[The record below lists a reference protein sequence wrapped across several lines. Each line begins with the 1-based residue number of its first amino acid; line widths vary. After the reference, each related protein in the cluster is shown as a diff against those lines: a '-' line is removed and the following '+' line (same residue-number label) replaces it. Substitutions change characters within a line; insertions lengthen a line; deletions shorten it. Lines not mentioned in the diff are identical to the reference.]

1 MGPDNFF
8 SSDASHQRLNSDL
21 PFTFPTHL
29 MDYVL
34 PNELVDGMIAAGGKK
49 STVSV
54 KNLLLRGFY
63 SGSILGLAVILAL
76 TVGLK
81 SGQPWLGSFL
91 FPFGFASIVLFGME
105 LVTGNFALL
114 PMATWA
120 GKCSWGATIRNWSWV
135 WLGNWIGTAVVALL
149 MAISLT
155 SGWTV
160 DPASAADGGG
170 MWQQVAAKIIAL
182 NKANVVKKYEDLQ
195 LLGFFLAFVR
205 GVIANWLVCLG
216 VTMALVSKSVPGKIL
231 ACWLPITAFQ
241 TMGMEHIVVNQ
252 FLHTAGPILG
262 SGVPF
267 SKVIFWNFFPVTLGN
282 IVGGMVFIGM
292 LFYSTHRSPVDNVLP
307 KEHDE
312 KLERELAAELG
323 AR

>member
-1 MGPDNFF
+1 MAY
-8 SSDASHQRLNSDL
+8 SASQ
-21 PFTFPTHL
+21 

-54 KNLLLRGFY
+54 KNLLVRGFY
-63 SGSILGLAVILAL
+63 SGAILGLATCLAI
-76 TVGLK
+76 TVGIQ
-81 SGQPWLGSFL
+81 SGMPFLGSVI

-120 GKCSWGATIRNWSWV
+120 GKSSWRATFRNWMWV
-135 WLGNWIGTAVVALL
+135 WIGNFLGTVLVALL
-149 MAISLT
+149 LSISLT
-155 SGWTV
+155 SAGTVEPLAAAAGGKGWAV
-160 DPASAADGGG
+160 
-170 MWQQVAAKIIAL
+170 VAAKIIAI
-182 NKANVVKKYEDLQ
+182 NKANVLLKYEALGRT
-195 LLGFFLAFVR
+195 GFFLAFIR

-241 TMGMEHIVVNQ
+241 TMGMEHIVVNM
-252 FLHTAGPILG
+252 FLHTTGPLLG
-262 SGVPF
+262 SGVPLTKIF
-267 SKVIFWNFFPVTLGN
+267 FWNFLPVTLGN
-282 IVGGMVFIGM
+282 ILGGMVFIGM
-292 LFYSTHRSPVDNVLP
+292 LFYSTHRTKMTNVLP
-307 KEHDE
+307 SVHDE

>member
-1 MGPDNFF
+1 MRATT
-8 SSDASHQRLNSDL
+8 SQ
-21 PFTFPTHL
+21 

-63 SGSILGLAVILAL
+63 SGAILGLAVILAL
-76 TVGLK
+76 TVAKQSGL
-81 SGQPWLGSFL
+81 PFLGSVL

-120 GKCSWGATIRNWSWV
+120 GKSSWGATFRNWGWV
-135 WLGNWIGTAVVALL
+135 WLGNWIGTAVVAVIMYL
-149 MAISLT
+149 SLT
-155 SGWTV
+155 SGGTV
-160 DPASAADGGG
+160 EPSADGGV
-170 MWQQVAAKIIAL
+170 WQKVAATIIKL
-182 NKANVVKKYEDLQ
+182 NVANVEKKYEALGS
-195 LLGFFLAFVR
+195 LGFFLAFLR
-205 GVIANWLVCLG
+205 GVVANWLVCLG

-241 TMGMEHIVVNQ
+241 SMGMEHIVVNQ

-267 SKVIFWNFFPVTLGN
+267 TKVIFWNFLPVTLGN

-292 LFYSTHRSPVDNVLP
+292 IFYSTHRTPMENVLP
-307 KEHDE
+307 SEHDE

>member
-1 MGPDNFF
+1 M
-8 SSDASHQRLNSDL
+8 SVTASQ
-21 PFTFPTHL
+21 

-49 STVSV
+49 ATVSV

-63 SGSILGLAVILAL
+63 SGASLGLAVILAL
-76 TVGLK
+76 TVGIQSK
-81 SGQPWLGSFL
+81 MPFLGSVL
-91 FPFGFASIVLFGME
+91 FPFGFVSIVLFGME

-120 GKCSWGATIRNWSWV
+120 GKSTWGATFRNWSWV
-135 WLGNWIGTAVVALL
+135 WIGNFIGTLVVAII

-155 SGWTV
+155 SGGTI
-160 DPASAADGGG
+160 DPAADGG
-170 MWQQVAAKIIAL
+170 MWQKVAQKIISL
-182 NKANVVKKYEDLQ
+182 NILNVEKKYEALGS
-195 LLGFFLAFVR
+195 LGFFLAFLR
-205 GVIANWLVCLG
+205 GLVANWLVCLG
-216 VTMALVSKSVPGKIL
+216 VTLALVSKSVPGKLL

-267 SKVIFWNFFPVTLGN
+267 TKVIFWNFLPVTLGN

-292 LFYSTHRSPVDNVLP
+292 LFYSTHRTKLDNVLP
-307 KEHDE
+307 REKDE

>member
-1 MGPDNFF
+1 
-8 SSDASHQRLNSDL
+8 
-21 PFTFPTHL
+21 

-49 STVSV
+49 ATVSI
-54 KNLLLRGFY
+54 KNLLIRGFY
-63 SGSILGLAVILAL
+63 SGAILGLAVILAL
-76 TVGLK
+76 TVGILTK
-81 SGQPWLGSFL
+81 LPFVGSLL

-120 GKCSWGATIRNWSWV
+120 GKSSWGATFRNWVWV
-135 WLGNWIGTAVVALL
+135 WIGNWIGTAVVALI

-155 SGWTV
+155 SGTL
-160 DPASAADGGG
+160 DGAADNVGPPI
-170 MWQQVAAKIIAL
+170 WDAVAQRIIAL
-182 NKANVVKKYEDLQ
+182 NQINVQTKYEALGSM
-195 LLGFFLAFVR
+195 GFFLAFLR
-205 GVIANWLVCLG
+205 GVVANWLVCLG
-216 VTMALVSKSVPGKIL
+216 VTMALVSKSVPGKLL

-241 TMGMEHIVVNQ
+241 SMGMEHIVVNQ

-262 SGVPF
+262 SGVPVI
-267 SKVIFWNFFPVTLGN
+267 KVIFWNYLPVTLGN

-292 LFYSTHRSPVDNVLP
+292 LFYSTHRTPMENVLP
-307 KEHDE
+307 NVLDE

>member
-1 MGPDNFF
+1 
-8 SSDASHQRLNSDL
+8 
-21 PFTFPTHL
+21 
-29 MDYVL
+29 
-34 PNELVDGMIAAGGKK
+34 MILAGGKK
-49 STVSV
+49 ATVSI
-54 KNLLLRGFY
+54 KNLLIRGFY
-63 SGSILGLAVILAL
+63 SGAILGLAVILAL
-76 TVGLK
+76 TVGILTK
-81 SGQPWLGSFL
+81 LPFVGSLL

-120 GKCSWGATIRNWSWV
+120 GKCSWKATFRNWTWV
-135 WLGNWIGTAVVALL
+135 WIGNFIGTLVVAII

-155 SGWTV
+155 SGSM
-160 DPASAADGGG
+160 DAAAENVGPPIWDL
-170 MWQQVAAKIIAL
+170 VAQKIVAL
-182 NKANVVKKYEDLQ
+182 NQINVVKKYEALGSM
-195 LLGFFLAFVR
+195 GFFLAFLR
-205 GVIANWLVCLG
+205 GVVANWLVCLG
-216 VTMALVSKSVPGKIL
+216 VTMALVSKSVPGKLL

-267 SKVIFWNFFPVTLGN
+267 YKVIFWNFLPVTLGN
-282 IVGGMVFIGM
+282 VVGGMVFIGM
-292 LFYSTHRSPVDNVLP
+292 LFYSTHRTKISDVLP
-307 KEHDE
+307 TEHDE

>member
-1 MGPDNFF
+1 M
-8 SSDASHQRLNSDL
+8 SVTASQ
-21 PFTFPTHL
+21 

-49 STVSV
+49 ATVSV

-63 SGSILGLAVILAL
+63 SGAILGLAVILAL
-76 TVGLK
+76 TVGIQSK
-81 SGQPWLGSFL
+81 MPFLGSVL
-91 FPFGFASIVLFGME
+91 FPFGFVSIVLFGME

-120 GKCSWGATIRNWSWV
+120 GKSTWSATFRNWSWV
-135 WLGNWIGTAVVALL
+135 WIGNFIGTLVVAII

-155 SGWTV
+155 SGGTI
-160 DPASAADGGG
+160 DPAADGG
-170 MWQQVAAKIIAL
+170 MWQKVAQKIISL
-182 NKANVVKKYEDLQ
+182 NILNVEKKYEALGS
-195 LLGFFLAFVR
+195 LGFFLAFLR
-205 GVIANWLVCLG
+205 GLVANWLVCLG
-216 VTMALVSKSVPGKIL
+216 VTLALVSKSVPGKLL

-267 SKVIFWNFFPVTLGN
+267 TKVIFWNFLPVTIGN

-292 LFYSTHRSPVDNVLP
+292 LFYSTHRTKLDNVLP
-307 KEHDE
+307 REKDE

>member
-1 MGPDNFF
+1 M
-8 SSDASHQRLNSDL
+8 SVTASQ
-21 PFTFPTHL
+21 

-49 STVSV
+49 ATVSV

-63 SGSILGLAVILAL
+63 SGAILGLAVILAL
-76 TVGLK
+76 TVGIQSK
-81 SGQPWLGSFL
+81 MPFLGSVL
-91 FPFGFASIVLFGME
+91 FPFGFVSIVLFGME

-120 GKCSWGATIRNWSWV
+120 GKSTWGATFRNWSWV
-135 WLGNWIGTAVVALL
+135 WIGNFIGTLVVAII

-155 SGWTV
+155 SGGTI
-160 DPASAADGGG
+160 DPAADGG
-170 MWQQVAAKIIAL
+170 MWQKVAQKIISL
-182 NKANVVKKYEDLQ
+182 NILNVEKKYEALGS
-195 LLGFFLAFVR
+195 LGFFLAFLR
-205 GVIANWLVCLG
+205 GLVANWLVCLG
-216 VTMALVSKSVPGKIL
+216 VTLALVSKSVPGKLL

-267 SKVIFWNFFPVTLGN
+267 TKVIFWNFLPVTLGN

-292 LFYSTHRSPVDNVLP
+292 LFYSTHRTPIDNVLP
-307 KEHDE
+307 TEHDE

>member
-1 MGPDNFF
+1 M
-8 SSDASHQRLNSDL
+8 SASASQ
-21 PFTFPTHL
+21 

-49 STVSV
+49 ATVSV

-63 SGSILGLAVILAL
+63 SGAILGLAVILAL
-76 TVGLK
+76 TVGIQSK
-81 SGQPWLGSFL
+81 MPFLGSVL
-91 FPFGFASIVLFGME
+91 FPFGFVSIVLFGME

-120 GKCSWGATIRNWSWV
+120 GKSTWGATFRNWGWV
-135 WLGNWIGTAVVALL
+135 WIGNFIGTLVVAII

-155 SGWTV
+155 SGGTI
-160 DPASAADGGG
+160 DPAADGG
-170 MWQQVAAKIIAL
+170 MWQKVAQKIISL
-182 NKANVVKKYEDLQ
+182 NILNVEKKYEALGS
-195 LLGFFLAFVR
+195 LGFFLAFLR
-205 GVIANWLVCLG
+205 GLVANWLVCLG
-216 VTMALVSKSVPGKIL
+216 VTLALVSKSVPGKL
-231 ACWLPITAFQ
+231 LTCWLPITAFQ
-241 TMGMEHIVVNQ
+241 TMDMEHIVVNQ

-267 SKVIFWNFFPVTLGN
+267 TKVIFWNFLPVTLGN

-292 LFYSTHRSPVDNVLP
+292 LFYSTHRTKLDNVLP
-307 KEHDE
+307 REKDE

>member
-1 MGPDNFF
+1 MQKMESN
-8 SSDASHQRLNSDL
+8 SSQ
-21 PFTFPTHL
+21 

-49 STVSV
+49 STVSI
-54 KNLLLRGFY
+54 KNLMVRGFY
-63 SGSILGLAVILAL
+63 SGAILGLATCLAI
-76 TVGLK
+76 TVGIQ
-81 SGQPWLGSFL
+81 SGMPFLGSVI

-120 GKCSWGATIRNWSWV
+120 GQSSWRNTFRNWTWV
-135 WLGNWIGTAVVALL
+135 WIGNFLGTFLVAVLL
-149 MAISLT
+149 SISLT
-155 SGWTV
+155 SGGNV
-160 DPASAADGGG
+160 DPLAAAEGGKG
-170 MWQQVAAKIIAL
+170 WAVVAAKIIAL
-182 NKANVVKKYEDLQ
+182 NKTNVVTKYEALGST
-195 LLGFFLAFVR
+195 GFFLAFLR

-216 VTMALVSKSVPGKIL
+216 VTMALVSKSVPGKLL

-241 TMGMEHIVVNQ
+241 TMGMEHIVVNM
-252 FLHTAGPILG
+252 FLHTAGPLMG

-267 SKVIFWNFFPVTLGN
+267 YKVIFWNFLPVTLGN
-282 IVGGMVFIGM
+282 VIGGMVFIGM
-292 LFYSTHRSPVDNVLP
+292 LFYSTHRTKMSNVLP
-307 KEHDE
+307 TVHDE

>member
-1 MGPDNFF
+1 
-8 SSDASHQRLNSDL
+8 
-21 PFTFPTHL
+21 

-49 STVSV
+49 ANVSV
-54 KNLLLRGFY
+54 KDLLLRGFY
-63 SGSILGLAVILAL
+63 SGAILGLAVILAL
-76 TVGLK
+76 TVGIQSKL
-81 SGQPWLGSFL
+81 PFLGSVL

-120 GKCSWGATIRNWSWV
+120 GRSSWGATFRNWSWV
-135 WLGNWIGTAVVALL
+135 WIGNFIGTLVVAVI

-155 SGWTV
+155 SGGTV
-160 DPASAADGGG
+160 DPAADGGV
-170 MWQQVAAKIIAL
+170 WQKVAQKIMTL
-182 NKANVVKKYEDLQ
+182 NIANVEKKYEALGS
-195 LLGFFLAFVR
+195 LGFGLAILR
-205 GVIANWLVCLG
+205 GLVANWLVCLG
-216 VTMALVSKSVPGKIL
+216 VTMALVSKSVPGKLL

-252 FLHTAGPILG
+252 FLHTEGPILG

-267 SKVIFWNFFPVTLGN
+267 WKCIFWNFLPVTIGN
-282 IVGGMVFIGM
+282 IIGGMVFIGM
-292 LFYSTHRSPVDNVLP
+292 LFYSTHRTTMDNVLP

>member
-1 MGPDNFF
+1 M
-8 SSDASHQRLNSDL
+8 SATASQ
-21 PFTFPTHL
+21 

-63 SGSILGLAVILAL
+63 SGAILGLAVILAL
-76 TVGLK
+76 TVAKQSGL
-81 SGQPWLGSFL
+81 PFLGSVL

-120 GKCSWGATIRNWSWV
+120 GKSSWGATFRNWGWV
-135 WLGNWIGTAVVALL
+135 WLGNWIGTAVVAVIMYL
-149 MAISLT
+149 SLT
-155 SGWTV
+155 SGGTV
-160 DPASAADGGG
+160 EPSADGGV
-170 MWQQVAAKIIAL
+170 WQKVAATIIKL
-182 NKANVVKKYEDLQ
+182 NVANVEKKYEALGS
-195 LLGFFLAFVR
+195 LGFFLAFLR
-205 GVIANWLVCLG
+205 GVVANWLVCLG

-241 TMGMEHIVVNQ
+241 SMGMEHIVVNQ

-267 SKVIFWNFFPVTLGN
+267 TKVIFWNFLPVTIGN

-292 LFYSTHRSPVDNVLP
+292 LFYSTHRTTMENVLP
-307 KEHDE
+307 TEHDD

>member
-1 MGPDNFF
+1 M
-8 SSDASHQRLNSDL
+8 SVTASQ
-21 PFTFPTHL
+21 

-49 STVSV
+49 ATVSV

-63 SGSILGLAVILAL
+63 SGAILGLAVILAL
-76 TVGLK
+76 TVGIQSK
-81 SGQPWLGSFL
+81 MPFLGSVL
-91 FPFGFASIVLFGME
+91 FPFGFVSIVLFGME

-120 GKCSWGATIRNWSWV
+120 GKSTWGATFRNWSWV
-135 WLGNWIGTAVVALL
+135 WIGNFIGTLVVAII

-155 SGWTV
+155 SGGTI
-160 DPASAADGGG
+160 DPAADGG
-170 MWQQVAAKIIAL
+170 MWQKVAQKIISL
-182 NKANVVKKYEDLQ
+182 NILNVEKKYEALGS
-195 LLGFFLAFVR
+195 LGFFLAFLR
-205 GVIANWLVCLG
+205 GLVANWLVCLG
-216 VTMALVSKSVPGKIL
+216 VTLALVSKSVPGKLL

-267 SKVIFWNFFPVTLGN
+267 SKVIFWNFLPVTLGN

-307 KEHDE
+307 TEHDE

>member
-1 MGPDNFF
+1 MDQT
-8 SSDASHQRLNSDL
+8 ASQ
-21 PFTFPTHL
+21 

-34 PNELVDGMIAAGGKK
+34 PNELVDGMIIAGGKK

-63 SGSILGLAVILAL
+63 SGAILGLATCLAI
-76 TVGLK
+76 TVGIQSK
-81 SGQPWLGSFL
+81 MPFLGSFL

-120 GKCSWGATIRNWSWV
+120 GKSTWRATFRNWSWV
-135 WLGNWIGTAVVALL
+135 WIGNFLGTVLVAYLL
-149 MAISLT
+149 SISLT
-155 SGWTV
+155 SAGNLEPLSVSEGGTGW
-160 DPASAADGGG
+160 AA
-170 MWQQVAAKIIAL
+170 VAAKIIAL
-182 NKANVVKKYEDLQ
+182 NKTNVVIKYESLGST
-195 LLGFFLAFVR
+195 GFFLAFLR

-241 TMGMEHIVVNQ
+241 TMGMEHIVVNM
-252 FLHTAGPILG
+252 FLHTAGPFLG

-267 SKVIFWNFFPVTLGN
+267 IKVIFWNFLPVTLGN
-282 IVGGMVFIGM
+282 ILGGMVFIGM
-292 LFYSTHRSPVDNVLP
+292 LFYSTHRTKMKNVLP
-307 KEHDE
+307 TVHDE

>member
-1 MGPDNFF
+1 
-8 SSDASHQRLNSDL
+8 
-21 PFTFPTHL
+21 

-34 PNELVDGMIAAGGKK
+34 PNELVDGMILAGGKK
-49 STVSV
+49 ATVSI
-54 KNLLLRGFY
+54 KNLLIRGFY
-63 SGSILGLAVILAL
+63 SGAILGLAVILAL
-76 TVGLK
+76 TVGILTK
-81 SGQPWLGSFL
+81 LPFVGSLL

-120 GKCSWGATIRNWSWV
+120 GKCSWKATFRNWTWV
-135 WLGNWIGTAVVALL
+135 WIGNFIGTLVVAII

-155 SGWTV
+155 SGSM
-160 DPASAADGGG
+160 DAAAENVGPPI
-170 MWQQVAAKIIAL
+170 WNLVAQKIVAL
-182 NKANVVKKYEDLQ
+182 NQINVVKKYEALGSM
-195 LLGFFLAFVR
+195 GFFLAFLR
-205 GVIANWLVCLG
+205 GVVANWLVCLG
-216 VTMALVSKSVPGKIL
+216 VTMALVSKSVPGKLL

-267 SKVIFWNFFPVTLGN
+267 YKVIFWNFLPVTLGN
-282 IVGGMVFIGM
+282 IVGRMVFIGM
-292 LFYSTHRSPVDNVLP
+292 LFYSTHRTKISDVLP
-307 KEHDE
+307 TEHDE

>member
-1 MGPDNFF
+1 M
-8 SSDASHQRLNSDL
+8 SVTASQ
-21 PFTFPTHL
+21 

-49 STVSV
+49 ATVSV

-63 SGSILGLAVILAL
+63 SGAILGLAVILAL
-76 TVGLK
+76 TVGIQSK
-81 SGQPWLGSFL
+81 MPFLGSVL
-91 FPFGFASIVLFGME
+91 FPFGFVSIVLFGME

-120 GKCSWGATIRNWSWV
+120 GKSTWGATFRNWSWV
-135 WLGNWIGTAVVALL
+135 WIGNFIGTLVVAII

-155 SGWTV
+155 SGGTI
-160 DPASAADGGG
+160 DPAADGG
-170 MWQQVAAKIIAL
+170 MWQKVAQKIISL
-182 NKANVVKKYEDLQ
+182 NILNVEKKYEALGS
-195 LLGFFLAFVR
+195 LGFFLAFLR
-205 GVIANWLVCLG
+205 GLVANWLVCLG
-216 VTMALVSKSVPGKIL
+216 VTLALVSKSVPGKLL

-267 SKVIFWNFFPVTLGN
+267 TKVIFWNFLPVTLGN
-282 IVGGMVFIGM
+282 IVGAMVFIGM
-292 LFYSTHRSPVDNVLP
+292 LFYSTHRTKLDNVLP
-307 KEHDE
+307 REKDE

>member
-1 MGPDNFF
+1 MDQN
-8 SSDASHQRLNSDL
+8 NSQ
-21 PFTFPTHL
+21 

-34 PNELVDGMIAAGGKK
+34 PNELVDGMIIAGGKK
-49 STVSV
+49 STVSI

-63 SGSILGLAVILAL
+63 SGAILGLATCLAI
-76 TVGLK
+76 TVGIQ
-81 SGQPWLGSFL
+81 SGMPFLGSVI

-120 GKCSWGATIRNWSWV
+120 GRSTWRATFRNWTWV
-135 WLGNWIGTAVVALL
+135 WIGNFLGTFLVAVLL
-149 MAISLT
+149 SISLT
-155 SGWTV
+155 SGGHIE
-160 DPASAADGGG
+160 PLSAADGGTG
-170 MWQQVAAKIIAL
+170 WAVVADKIITINKVNVL
-182 NKANVVKKYEDLQ
+182 NKYEA
-195 LLGFFLAFVR
+195 LGSTGIFLAFVR

-216 VTMALVSKSVPGKIL
+216 VTMALVSKSVPGKLL

-241 TMGMEHIVVNQ
+241 TMGMEHIVVNM
-252 FLHTAGPILG
+252 FLHTLGPLLG

-267 SKVIFWNFFPVTLGN
+267 TKVMFWNFIPVTLGN
-282 IVGGMVFIGM
+282 IIGGMVFIGM
-292 LFYSTHRSPVDNVLP
+292 LFYSTHRTKMSNVLP
-307 KEHDE
+307 TVHDE

>member
-1 MGPDNFF
+1 
-8 SSDASHQRLNSDL
+8 
-21 PFTFPTHL
+21 

-34 PNELVDGMIAAGGKK
+34 PNELVDGMITAGGKK
-49 STVSV
+49 AKVSV
-54 KNLLLRGFY
+54 KDLLIRGFY
-63 SGSILGLAVILAL
+63 SGAILGLAVILAL
-76 TVGLK
+76 TVGIVTKL
-81 SGQPWLGSFL
+81 PFVGSLL
-91 FPFGFASIVLFGME
+91 FPFGFASIVMFGME

-120 GKCSWGATIRNWSWV
+120 GKSSWRATFRNWAWV
-135 WLGNWIGTAVVALL
+135 WIGNFIGTAVVALI

-155 SGWTV
+155 SGTM
-160 DPASAADGGG
+160 DGAADNIGPPV
-170 MWQQVAAKIIAL
+170 WDAVAQKIIAL
-182 NKANVVKKYEDLQ
+182 NQFNVEKKYEALGG
-195 LLGFFLAFVR
+195 LGFFLAFLR
-205 GVIANWLVCLG
+205 GVVANWLVCLG

-231 ACWLPITAFQ
+231 ACWMPITAFQ

-267 SKVIFWNFFPVTLGN
+267 SKVILWNFLPVTLGN

-292 LFYSTHRSPVDNVLP
+292 LFYSTHRTDMDDVLP
-307 KEHDE
+307 QVRDD

>member
-1 MGPDNFF
+1 
-8 SSDASHQRLNSDL
+8 
-21 PFTFPTHL
+21 

-49 STVSV
+49 ANVSV
-54 KNLLLRGFY
+54 KDLLLRGFY
-63 SGSILGLAVILAL
+63 SGAILGLAVILAL
-76 TVGLK
+76 TVGIQSKL
-81 SGQPWLGSFL
+81 PFLGSVL

-120 GKCSWGATIRNWSWV
+120 GRCSWGATFRNWSWV
-135 WLGNWIGTAVVALL
+135 WIGNFIGTLVVAVI

-155 SGWTV
+155 SGGTV
-160 DPASAADGGG
+160 DPAADGGV
-170 MWQQVAAKIIAL
+170 WQKVAQKIMTL
-182 NKANVVKKYEDLQ
+182 NIANVEKKYEALGS
-195 LLGFFLAFVR
+195 LGFGLAILR
-205 GVIANWLVCLG
+205 GLVANWLVCLG
-216 VTMALVSKSVPGKIL
+216 VTMALVSKSVPGKLL

-267 SKVIFWNFFPVTLGN
+267 WKCIFWNFLPVTIGN
-282 IVGGMVFIGM
+282 IIGGMVFIGM
-292 LFYSTHRSPVDNVLP
+292 LFYSTHRTTMDNVLP

>member
-1 MGPDNFF
+1 M
-8 SSDASHQRLNSDL
+8 SVTASQ
-21 PFTFPTHL
+21 

-63 SGSILGLAVILAL
+63 SGAILGLAVILAL
-76 TVGLK
+76 TVGIQSK
-81 SGQPWLGSFL
+81 MPFLGSVL
-91 FPFGFASIVLFGME
+91 FPFGFVSIVLFGME

-120 GKCSWGATIRNWSWV
+120 GKSTWGATFRNWSWV
-135 WLGNWIGTAVVALL
+135 WIGNFIGTLVVAII

-155 SGWTV
+155 SGGTI
-160 DPASAADGGG
+160 DPAADGG
-170 MWQQVAAKIIAL
+170 MWQKVAQKIISL
-182 NKANVVKKYEDLQ
+182 NILNVEKKYEALGS
-195 LLGFFLAFVR
+195 LGFFLAFLR
-205 GVIANWLVCLG
+205 GLVANWLVCLG
-216 VTMALVSKSVPGKIL
+216 VTLALVSKSVPGKLL

-267 SKVIFWNFFPVTLGN
+267 TKVIFWNFLPVTLGN

-292 LFYSTHRSPVDNVLP
+292 LFYSTHRTKLDNVLP
-307 KEHDE
+307 REKDE

>member
-1 MGPDNFF
+1 
-8 SSDASHQRLNSDL
+8 
-21 PFTFPTHL
+21 

-54 KNLLLRGFY
+54 KNLLIRGFY
-63 SGSILGLAVILAL
+63 SGAILGLAVILAL
-76 TVGLK
+76 TVGITVK
-81 SGQPWLGSFL
+81 APYVGPPIWD
-91 FPFGFASIVLFGME
+91 
-105 LVTGNFALL
+105 
-114 PMATWA
+114 
-120 GKCSWGATIRNWSWV
+120 
-135 WLGNWIGTAVVALL
+135 AVA
-149 MAISLT
+149 
-155 SGWTV
+155 
-160 DPASAADGGG
+160 
-170 MWQQVAAKIIAL
+170 QKIMAL
-182 NKANVVKKYEDLQ
+182 NQINVEKKYEALGSM
-195 LLGFFLAFVR
+195 GFFLAFLR
-205 GVIANWLVCLG
+205 GLVANWLVCLG

-241 TMGMEHIVVNQ
+241 SMGMEHIVVNQ

-267 SKVIFWNFFPVTLGN
+267 TKVIFWNFLPVTLGN

-292 LFYSTHRSPVDNVLP
+292 LFYSTHRTPMENVLP
-307 KEHDE
+307 TEHDE

>member
-1 MGPDNFF
+1 M
-8 SSDASHQRLNSDL
+8 SVTASQ
-21 PFTFPTHL
+21 
-29 MDYVL
+29 MEYVL

-49 STVSV
+49 ATVSV

-63 SGSILGLAVILAL
+63 SGAILGLAVILAL
-76 TVGLK
+76 TVGIQSK
-81 SGQPWLGSFL
+81 MPFLGSVL
-91 FPFGFASIVLFGME
+91 FPFGFVSIVLFGME

-120 GKCSWGATIRNWSWV
+120 GKSTWGATFRNWGWV
-135 WLGNWIGTAVVALL
+135 WIGNFIGTLVVAII

-155 SGWTV
+155 SGGTI
-160 DPASAADGGG
+160 DPAADGG
-170 MWQQVAAKIIAL
+170 MWQKVAQKIISL
-182 NKANVVKKYEDLQ
+182 NILNVEKKYEALGS
-195 LLGFFLAFVR
+195 LGFFLAFLR
-205 GVIANWLVCLG
+205 GLVANWLVCLG
-216 VTMALVSKSVPGKIL
+216 VTLALVSKSVPGKLL

-267 SKVIFWNFFPVTLGN
+267 TKVIFWNFLPVTLGN

-292 LFYSTHRSPVDNVLP
+292 LFYSTHRTKLDNVLP
-307 KEHDE
+307 REKDE

>member
-1 MGPDNFF
+1 M
-8 SSDASHQRLNSDL
+8 SATASQ
-21 PFTFPTHL
+21 

-49 STVSV
+49 ATVSV

-63 SGSILGLAVILAL
+63 SGAILGLAVILAL
-76 TVGLK
+76 TVGIQSKL
-81 SGQPWLGSFL
+81 PFLGSVL

-120 GKCSWGATIRNWSWV
+120 GKSTWGATFRNWSWV
-135 WLGNWIGTAVVALL
+135 WIGNFIGTLLVAVI

-155 SGWTV
+155 SGGTV
-160 DPASAADGGG
+160 DPSADGGV
-170 MWQQVAAKIIAL
+170 WQKVAQKIISL
-182 NKANVVKKYEDLQ
+182 NIANVEKKYEALGS
-195 LLGFFLAFVR
+195 LGFFLAILR
-205 GVIANWLVCLG
+205 GVVANWLVCLG
-216 VTMALVSKSVPGKIL
+216 VTMALVSKSVPGKLL

-267 SKVIFWNFFPVTLGN
+267 YKVIFWNFLPVTIGN
-282 IVGGMVFIGM
+282 IFGGMVFIGM
-292 LFYSTHRSPVDNVLP
+292 LFYSTHRTKVDNVLP
-307 KEHDE
+307 REHDE

>member
-1 MGPDNFF
+1 MD
-8 SSDASHQRLNSDL
+8 LNTSQ
-21 PFTFPTHL
+21 

-49 STVSV
+49 STVSI
-54 KNLLLRGFY
+54 KNLLVRGFY
-63 SGSILGLAVILAL
+63 SGAILGLATCLAI
-76 TVGLK
+76 TVGIQ
-81 SGQPWLGSFL
+81 SGMPFLGSVI

-120 GKCSWGATIRNWSWV
+120 GRSSWRATFRNWMWV
-135 WLGNWIGTAVVALL
+135 WIGNFLGTALVALL
-149 MAISLT
+149 LSISLT
-155 SGWTV
+155 SGGTV
-160 DPASAADGGG
+160 EPLSAAEGGKG
-170 MWQQVAAKIIAL
+170 WAVVAAKIVAI
-182 NKANVVKKYEDLQ
+182 NQSNVLTKYEA
-195 LLGFFLAFVR
+195 LGSTGLFLAFIR

-241 TMGMEHIVVNQ
+241 TMGMEHIVVNM
-252 FLHTAGPILG
+252 FLHTAGPLLG
-262 SGVPF
+262 SNVAF
-267 SKVIFWNFFPVTLGN
+267 SKVIFWNFIPVTLGN
-282 IVGGMVFIGM
+282 VVGGMVFIGM
-292 LFYSTHRSPVDNVLP
+292 LFYSTHRTKMSNVLP
-307 KEHDE
+307 SVHDE

>member
-1 MGPDNFF
+1 M
-8 SSDASHQRLNSDL
+8 SATASQ
-21 PFTFPTHL
+21 

-34 PNELVDGMIAAGGKK
+34 PNELVDGMILAGGKK
-49 STVSV
+49 ATVSI
-54 KNLLLRGFY
+54 KNLLIRGFY
-63 SGSILGLAVILAL
+63 SGAILGLAVVLAL
-76 TVGLK
+76 TVGILTK
-81 SGQPWLGSFL
+81 LPFVGSLL

-120 GKCSWGATIRNWSWV
+120 GKCSWSATFRNWVWV
-135 WLGNWIGTAVVALL
+135 WIGNFIGTLVVAII
-149 MAISLT
+149 MGISLT
-155 SGWTV
+155 SGSL
-160 DPASAADGGG
+160 DAAAENVGPPIWDL
-170 MWQQVAAKIIAL
+170 VAQKIVAL
-182 NKANVVKKYEDLQ
+182 NQINVVKKYEALGSM
-195 LLGFFLAFVR
+195 GFFLAFLR
-205 GVIANWLVCLG
+205 GVVANWLVCLG
-216 VTMALVSKSVPGKIL
+216 VTMALVSKSVPGKLL

-267 SKVIFWNFFPVTLGN
+267 YKVIFWNFLPVTLGN

-292 LFYSTHRSPVDNVLP
+292 LFYSTHRTKISDVLP
-307 KEHDE
+307 VEHDE

>member
-1 MGPDNFF
+1 MDQI
-8 SSDASHQRLNSDL
+8 ASQ
-21 PFTFPTHL
+21 

-54 KNLLLRGFY
+54 KNLLVRGFY
-63 SGSILGLAVILAL
+63 SGAILGLATCLAI
-76 TVGLK
+76 TVGIQ
-81 SGQPWLGSFL
+81 SGMPFLGSVI

-120 GKCSWGATIRNWSWV
+120 GRSSWRATIRNWSWV
-135 WLGNWIGTAVVALL
+135 WIGNFLGTFLVAILL
-149 MAISLT
+149 SISLT
-155 SGWTV
+155 SAGTIEPLSVAEGGKGWAV
-160 DPASAADGGG
+160 VAS
-170 MWQQVAAKIIAL
+170 KIISINQSNVL
-182 NKANVVKKYEDLQ
+182 NKYEA
-195 LLGFFLAFVR
+195 LGTTGLFLAFLR

-216 VTMALVSKSVPGKIL
+216 VTMALVSKSVPGKLL

-241 TMGMEHIVVNQ
+241 TMGMEHIVVNM
-252 FLHTAGPILG
+252 FLHTAGPLLG
-262 SGVPF
+262 SGVAF
-267 SKVIFWNFFPVTLGN
+267 YKVIFWNFIPVTLGN
-282 IVGGMVFIGM
+282 IIGGMVFIGM
-292 LFYSTHRSPVDNVLP
+292 LFYSTHRTKMPNVLP
-307 KEHDE
+307 TVHDE

>member
-1 MGPDNFF
+1 M
-8 SSDASHQRLNSDL
+8 SATASQ
-21 PFTFPTHL
+21 

-49 STVSV
+49 ATVSV

-63 SGSILGLAVILAL
+63 SGAILGLAVILAL
-76 TVGLK
+76 TVAIQSKL
-81 SGQPWLGSFL
+81 PFLGSVL

-120 GKCSWGATIRNWSWV
+120 GKSTWGATFRNWSWV
-135 WLGNWIGTAVVALL
+135 WIGNFIGTLLVAVI

-155 SGWTV
+155 SGGTV
-160 DPASAADGGG
+160 DPSADGGV
-170 MWQQVAAKIIAL
+170 WQKVAQKIISL
-182 NKANVVKKYEDLQ
+182 NIANVEKKYEALGS
-195 LLGFFLAFVR
+195 LGFFLAILR
-205 GVIANWLVCLG
+205 GMVANWLVCLG
-216 VTMALVSKSVPGKIL
+216 VTMALVSKSVPGKLL

-267 SKVIFWNFFPVTLGN
+267 YKVIFWNFLPVTIGN
-282 IVGGMVFIGM
+282 IIGGMVFIGM
-292 LFYSTHRSPVDNVLP
+292 LFYSTHRSKVENVLP
-307 KEHDE
+307 REHDE